1 MRRLRTKA
9 ERVPILLV
17 IAPSRHEAKRAMDE
31 CGIDIAAM
39 ENIRIVTKAY
49 LLRQW
54 SAGAAYITAFRET
67 WGATAETRALD
78 DVLSARTRRC
88 ELRPANERDLAPL
101 MRHAWEAAE

>member
-1 MRRLRTKA
+1 MRRLRTRG
-9 ERVPILLV
+9 ERIPILLV
-17 IAPSRHEAKRAMDE
+17 IAASRHEAAHAMEQQGLDFA
-31 CGIDIAAM
+31 CM

-49 LLRQW
+49 HLRGW
-54 SAGAAYITAFRET
+54 STGTPFIAAFREN

-101 MRHAWEAAE
+101 MRHAREAAE